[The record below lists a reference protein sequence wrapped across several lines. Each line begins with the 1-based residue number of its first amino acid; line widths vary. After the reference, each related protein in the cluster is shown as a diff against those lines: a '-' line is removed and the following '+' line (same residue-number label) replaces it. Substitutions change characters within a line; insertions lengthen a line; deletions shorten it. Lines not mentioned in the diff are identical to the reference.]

1 VSINGFSLLTGANA
15 PNAAFLFVEA
25 KKWDERKETV
35 AKIVE
40 RLNKKLAV
48 TIQRGTAI
56 AFGPPPIQGLGT
68 SAGFSMMLQD
78 RGGNTPQFL
87 EAETNKFMAAARKR
101 QEIGSIRTT
110 FNAGSPQIKLDIDR
124 DKAEKLDVAISSIS
138 STIGA
143 FMGGSYVN
151 DFNRFGRQYRVYV
164 QAEAPYR
171 VSPEQM
177 SQFYVRSRQ
186 GALVP
191 LNSLVSYRNVSGPEF
206 TNRFNLYRSAE
217 VTGAPAPGFS
227 SMQALNA
234 LEELAKASLPPSMG
248 YQWTNVSYQE
258 KQSEGKGGTVF
269 IFALIFVFLILA
281 AQYESWG
288 LPFSVLLGTPFAVF
302 GAFLGLWLAR
312 IDNSLIVNNVFAQI
326 GLVML
331 IGLAAK
337 NAILIVEFAKE
348 EYEKGMGLVEAAMH
362 AAKLRFRP
370 ILMTAFAFI
379 LGVIPLLRA
388 TGAGSQSRVVMGI
401 TVFAGMLVA
410 TILGVLIVPGLFVF
424 IEKLTGK
431 KKSSTTTDNTTI

>member
-1 VSINGFSLLTGANA
+1 
-15 PNAAFLFVEA
+15 
-25 KKWDERKETV
+25 
-35 AKIVE
+35 
-40 RLNKKLAV
+40 
-48 TIQRGTAI
+48 
-56 AFGPPPIQGLGT
+56 
-68 SAGFSMMLQD
+68 
-78 RGGNTPQFL
+78 
-87 EAETNKFMAAARKR
+87 
-101 QEIGSIRTT
+101 
-110 FNAGSPQIKLDIDR
+110 
-124 DKAEKLDVAISSIS
+124 
-138 STIGA
+138 
-143 FMGGSYVN
+143 VN